1 MCSCNIG
8 RFVALLLVLAAVA
21 VSVETNMNYEST
33 VLVNKDVVVTD
44 SKFMW
49 LPDDE
54 LRASW
59 GSRDVEN
66 GKWGFVSEK
75 VPYSPVSQVSG
86 SVFNIFDGDLTSGFV
101 WKAVSLSEKC
111 PVDSSNCVE
120 DGDMAR

>member
-59 GSRDVEN
+59 VAVTLRMASGVSFLRRSRTHLFL
-66 GKWGFVSEK
+66 KF
-75 VPYSPVSQVSG
+75 QAL
-86 SVFNIFDGDLTSGFV
+86 FLTSLMV
-101 WKAVSLSEKC
+101 T
-111 PVDSSNCVE
+111 
-120 DGDMAR
+120 